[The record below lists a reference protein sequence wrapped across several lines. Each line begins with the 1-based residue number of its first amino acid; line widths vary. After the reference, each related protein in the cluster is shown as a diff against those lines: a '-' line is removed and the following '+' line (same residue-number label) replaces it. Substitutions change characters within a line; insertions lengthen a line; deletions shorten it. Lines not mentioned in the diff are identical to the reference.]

1 MAKWLYGHQSHH
13 YLGVFSVLNEATKH
27 ASLEELAAVKVMLNM
42 GSVRVVT
49 DRWDT

>member
-1 MAKWLYGHQSHH
+1 MATKVTI